1 MTRRAARCLG
11 AAGLALSCAAVA
23 AGEAGAHGRST
34 STSTWQL
41 DAAGAQ
47 VLLRVQLADLQRALP
62 ELAGVTPEYL
72 ATSPALERGVEEYL
86 LEHVTLRA
94 GDVLCTPA
102 GALLPVASPDPT
114 HVAFRWRLEC
124 GASRPLLARID
135 PFLEVVPSH
144 LHLARFS
151 GADGS
156 ALERV
161 FVLDAE
167 SQRVE
172 DEPAAPAAAAS
183 GFGDYLALGV
193 EHIATG
199 FDHLLFLLALL
210 LVGASVLEVATI
222 VTGFTLAHSVTL
234 ALGVLGVVT
243 PRAAAIEALIGLS
256 IAVVALE
263 NFALSGGPAIRRLVM
278 ALLVAGVGLAVLGAW
293 AGMVAVP
300 ATALIGV
307 GLFAACYLRLLE
319 RAGRPARMRWF
330 VAFVFGLIHG
340 FGFAGLLTEIGL
352 PPGRLAAA
360 LFGFNLGVE
369 AGQLILVALAWPL
382 LYLALRGGPA
392 RRAAVAQLGSTPVLA
407 AGLYWFLTRA
417 LG

>member
-1 MTRRAARCLG
+1 MGGSARLG
-11 AAGLALSCAAVA
+11 WAVLPLLLCAAA

-41 DAAGAQ
+41 GANGAQ

-62 ELAGVTPEYL
+62 EMAGATPEYL
-72 ATSPALERGVEEYL
+72 ATSRALQRRVERYL
-86 LEHVTLRA
+86 LEHVALRA
-94 GDVLCTPA
+94 GDLLCAPA
-102 GALLPVASPDPT
+102 SPPLPVASPDPT
-114 HVAFRWRLEC
+114 HLAFRWRLDCAE
-124 GASRPLLARID
+124 SLPLRARID
-135 PFLEVVPSH
+135 LFLEVVPSH
-144 LHLARFS
+144 LHLARFTS
-151 GADGS
+151 AEGS
-156 ALERV
+156 VLERV

-167 SQRVE
+167 SQAIAAERT
-172 DEPAAPAAAAS
+172 APAALAS

-234 ALGVLGVVT
+234 AIGVLGVVT
-243 PRAAAIEALIGLS
+243 PRVAAIEALIGLS

-263 NFALSGGPAIRRLVM
+263 NFALTGGRATRRWVM
-278 ALLVAGVGLAVLGAW
+278 GLLVAGVSLAVLGAL
-293 AGMVAVP
+293 AGRLLVP
-300 ATALIGV
+300 ASALIGV
-307 GLFAACYLRLLE
+307 GLFSCCYLGLLE

-360 LFGFNLGVE
+360 LLGFNLGVE
-369 AGQLILVALAWPL
+369 AGQLVLVSLAWPL
-382 LYLALRGGPA
+382 LYLALRGGPE
-392 RRAAVAQLGSTPVLA
+392 RRAAVAQLGSTPVLV